1 MLDVRIPVLTIAL
14 GWFLWAAPVLAGD
27 QKVTLMLGGKFCDLY
42 QGEIETALKKVVG
55 VKAMDFKS
63 MKGHV
68 VVTVDGGK
76 VKEKQLTDAVNA
88 VKGEG
93 WYCKAEVMR

>member
-1 MLDVRIPVLTIAL
+1 MLDCRVHVLTVAL
-14 GWFLWAAPVLAGD
+14 ASCLWAEPALAGD

-42 QGEIETALKKVVG
+42 QGEIETALKKVIG

-68 VVTVDGGK
+68 IVTVDGGK

-93 WYCKAEVMR
+93 WYCKAEVMK